1 MNQVEICDRAIAKI
15 DKRIEALSVTRESWV
30 QLRFQAQCVKD
41 ERQSDL
47 DMGSA
52 SVDDSGAVASASS
65 RKSR

>member
-41 ERQSDL
+41 EKQSDL

-52 SVDDSGAVASASS
+52 SLDDSGAVASASS

>member
-41 ERQSDL
+41 DNQSDL
-47 DMGSA
+47 DLGSA
-52 SVDDSGAVASASS
+52 AVDVADAAPPASG
-65 RKSR
+65 RKSC

>member
-41 ERQSDL
+41 DKQSDL

>member
-41 ERQSDL
+41 EKQSDL

>member
-1 MNQVEICDRAIAKI
+1 MNQVDICDRAIAKI

-41 ERQSDL
+41 EQQSDL

>member
-47 DMGSA
+47 HMGSA

>member
-41 ERQSDL
+41 DKQSDL
-47 DMGSA
+47 DLGSA
-52 SVDDSGAVASASS
+52 SCDETGAIAPASG